1 MPQQLLHHFE
11 LGADTSQESGV
22 RVSKCMPSELFLN
35 PDALRDRADMLS
47 QNCLAP
53 DWFPTTVPS
62 ARENPVVGFGI
73 PGAFFPFRECLQNC
87 WMNRYGLLRC
97 FSLART
103 HHSVHDGVRDVHCAL
118 RDYTGYR
125 KEDHGQP

>member
-11 LGADTSQESGV
+11 LGAD
-22 RVSKCMPSELFLN
+22 MPSELFLN
-35 PDALRDRADMLS
+35 PDALVHRADMLA

-53 DWFPTTVPS
+53 DWFSTTVPS
-62 ARENPVVGFGI
+62 AREDPVVGFSV

-103 HHSVHDGVRDVHCAL
+103 NHSD
-118 RDYTGYR
+118 R
-125 KEDHGQP
+125 KSVV